1 MTAPTIHICPVCGE
15 DDGLDEQECRRC
27 GARLWDN
34 DEDDRPPK
42 GGAALKRPRN
52 LDSVVDRLRLH
63 FAQVEAPETLPVFL
77 RTGKPRRDPKLKA
90 GAGSGTGR
98 AGGSGGR
105 PMTSR
110 ALRSYA
116 DNGEVDRGGS

>member
-1 MTAPTIHICPVCGE
+1 MTAPTIHICSVCGE

-34 DEDDRPPK
+34 AEDDRPPK

-63 FAQVEAPETLPVFL
+63 FA
-77 RTGKPRRDPKLKA
+77 RRDKSP
-90 GAGSGTGR
+90 
-98 AGGSGGR
+98 
-105 PMTSR
+105 
-110 ALRSYA
+110 
-116 DNGEVDRGGS
+116 

>member
-1 MTAPTIHICPVCGE
+1 MTAPTTHICPVCGE

-27 GARLWDN
+27 GARLWD
-34 DEDDRPPK
+34 ERRGRP
-42 GGAALKRPRN
+42 AAEGRCSMKRPRN

-77 RTGKPRRDPKLKA
+77 RTGKPRRDPKPKA

-98 AGGSGGR
+98 GGGSGGR
-105 PMTSR
+105 PMTGR

>member
-42 GGAALKRPRN
+42 GGAALKRPT
-52 LDSVVDRLRLH
+52 VVGPSPDH
-63 FAQVEAPETLPVFL
+63 
-77 RTGKPRRDPKLKA
+77 GSSGRR
-90 GAGSGTGR
+90 
-98 AGGSGGR
+98 
-105 PMTSR
+105 
-110 ALRSYA
+110 
-116 DNGEVDRGGS
+116 

>member
-52 LDSVVDRLRLH
+52 LDSVVDRLRLRCRCSY
-63 FAQVEAPETLPVFL
+63 APENP
-77 RTGKPRRDPKLKA
+77 
-90 GAGSGTGR
+90 GATRSRKR
-98 AGGSGGR
+98 ARVPAPAVLAALEGGR
-105 PMTSR
+105 
-110 ALRSYA
+110 
-116 DNGEVDRGGS
+116 

>member
-42 GGAALKRPRN
+42 GGAALKRPAQPRQR
-52 LDSVVDRLRLH
+52 SRPAPLRL
-63 FAQVEAPETLPVFL
+63 VEAPETLPVFL
-77 RTGKPRRDPKLKA
+77 RTGKPRRDPKPKA
-90 GAGSGTGR
+90 GADSGTGR

-105 PMTSR
+105 PMTGR

>member
-34 DEDDRPPK
+34 EDDRPPK

-52 LDSVVDRLRLH
+52 LDSVVDVSGSTSPRWRRLRRCRCSC
-63 FAQVEAPETLPVFL
+63 APENP
-77 RTGKPRRDPKLKA
+77 
-90 GAGSGTGR
+90 GATRSRKR
-98 AGGSGGR
+98 ARVPAPAVLAALEGGR
-105 PMTSR
+105 
-110 ALRSYA
+110 
-116 DNGEVDRGGS
+116 

>member
-1 MTAPTIHICPVCGE
+1 MP
-15 DDGLDEQECRRC
+15 ECRRC

-77 RTGKPRRDPKLKA
+77 RTGKPRRDPKPKA

-105 PMTSR
+105 PMTGR

-116 DNGEVDRGGS
+116 SIV

>member
-1 MTAPTIHICPVCGE
+1 MGRTTGSTSRSAA
-15 DDGLDEQECRRC
+15 
-27 GARLWDN
+27 GAALASGDN

-77 RTGKPRRDPKLKA
+77 RTGKPQRDPKPKA

-105 PMTSR
+105 PMTGR